1 MECTYRAVLLSISRQ
16 SWKTMEVHIMFTKS
30 LQPPRTSRTGASAY
44 LFEKYGIKRSPSTL
58 AKYAS
63 IGGGPSYRKI
73 GKREVAYDFDALDSY
88 AETLLGKEARHAA
101 EHFSRRPCHDDQT
114 DPLPNHGSE
123 PSRSDGIL
131 P

>member
-1 MECTYRAVLLSISRQ
+1 
-16 SWKTMEVHIMFTKS
+16 MEVQIMYKKT
-30 LQPPRTSRTGASAY
+30 LQPPRTSRKGASAY

-63 IGGGPSYRKI
+63 VGGGPSYRKI

-88 AETLLGKEARHAA
+88 AETLLGKEARHAT
-101 EHFSRRPCHDDQT
+101 EHSARRPSHDDQT
-114 DPLPNHGSE
+114 DSLPNRGGES
-123 PSRSDGIL
+123 SLSDGIL